1 MLYFEFFKNKLVKY
15 KQRISCFIV
24 VITSNRIK
32 GELNGDGEEW
42 SDFRLRK
49 QIRLLAVLMGWKRQ

>member
-1 MLYFEFFKNKLVKY
+1 MLYFEFFKNKLVNY
-15 KQRISCFIV
+15 KQTISCFIV

-32 GELNGDGEEW
+32 GELNRDGEEW